1 MYGDQSH
8 FLSSFEVLRY
18 ALPNCKPV
26 LLPGGEHFGPL
37 EQPELLTEAMVDFL
51 GTAERSFAAAAPSG
65 MIVSMEDGGAEYLQ
79 P

>member
-37 EQPELLTEAMVDFL
+37 EQPELLTQAIMDFL
-51 GTAERSFAAAAPSG
+51 GTTELSFAAPSG
-65 MIVSMEDGGAEYLQ
+65 MIVPMEDGGAEYLQ